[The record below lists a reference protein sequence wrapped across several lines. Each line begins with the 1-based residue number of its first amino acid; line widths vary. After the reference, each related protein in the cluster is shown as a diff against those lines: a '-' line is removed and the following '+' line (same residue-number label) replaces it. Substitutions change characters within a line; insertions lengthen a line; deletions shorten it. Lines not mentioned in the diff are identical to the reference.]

1 LQKCIDEGIKAQA
14 QNRRQRVQGSYD
26 YESMLILLRFIEFN
40 WYCLERKRKRRL
52 PEGEQEVTS
61 PNSPSDETPP
71 INGEN
76 GDSQDGNLAI
86 LNEDESSTFDS
97 DASGIHIVLII
108 LISNR
113 FINLRL
119 LIRTF
124 KHNH

>member
-1 LQKCIDEGIKAQA
+1 MQKCIDEGIKAQA